1 MNNIPGTEEVVTIKD
16 VPVVKAEGKVLEKPD
31 MELFETRTEI
41 LGVDAADFILK
52 NGTYLRIQ
60 ILIKGLIKVIPSDL
74 LDSIAKLIRE
84 YDVNK
89 AAGIK

>member
-1 MNNIPGTEEVVTIKD
+1 MNNIPGSEEIVNMEK
-16 VPVVKAEGKVLEKPD
+16 VPEVKVARKVLEKPD

-52 NGTYLRIQ
+52 NGTYIRIQ

-89 AAGIK
+89 ATGIK